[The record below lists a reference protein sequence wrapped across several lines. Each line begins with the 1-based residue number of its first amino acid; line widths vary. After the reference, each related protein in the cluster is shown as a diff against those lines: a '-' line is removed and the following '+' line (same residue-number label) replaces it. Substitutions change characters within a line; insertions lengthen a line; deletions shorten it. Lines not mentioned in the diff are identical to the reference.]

1 MALISPAAKPVEVIE
16 EHCWC
21 CEVKFEAVTKPTAVP
36 AAAATAAAAANGVS
50 EFNVSAD
57 EGDTFTA
64 AEAGETVGLPLAT
77 AAAAAAAD
85 TATGEPE
92 LADVA
97 EAEVGESSSP

>member
-57 EGDTFTA
+57 EGDTTA
-64 AEAGETVGLPLAT
+64 AEAGETVGLLAT

>member
-1 MALISPAAKPVEVIE
+1 MEVIE

-21 CEVKFEAVTKPTAVP
+21 CEVKFEAVTKPIEAVP

-50 EFNVSAD
+50 EFKVSAD
-57 EGDTFTA
+57 EAGDTTA
-64 AEAGETVGLPLAT
+64 TPAAGETAVGLLLAT
-77 AAAAAAAD
+77 AAAAAAAAAD
-85 TATGEPE
+85 TATGEPEPE

>member
-1 MALISPAAKPVEVIE
+1 MEVIE

-21 CEVKFEAVTKPTAVP
+21 CEVKFEAVTKPIEAVP

-50 EFNVSAD
+50 EFKVSAD
-57 EGDTFTA
+57 EGDTTA
-64 AEAGETVGLPLAT
+64 AAAGETAVGLLLAT
-77 AAAAAAAD
+77 AAAAAAAAAD